1 MDKTYACELSQ
12 AGRPNRMSY
21 AGHMHACLSGDVTN
35 VNNYVSFSSF
45 YGAQIFTLCF
55 MKR

>member
-45 YGAQIFTLCF
+45 YGVQIFTLCF